1 MNKTPILL
9 RSIFAVCVVAVFVW
23 SMFPMTQADFYETF
37 LKLTQDPNDP
47 KVTELVANAK
57 AKQEQDK
64 FKYPYPSKA
73 IEAAANEIIVDGA
86 PMNIVR
92 FLKPSIVKQQKLRSN
107 SDAIS
112 LVRKNAAGA
121 IRLGIDLNGGA
132 EFMLKLNADEKVQD
146 NFEKFRD
153 NAIETLRKRLESQN
167 YYECDLSPAGG
178 DLVSVRVPVVSED
191 EKSNLEKLILRSAKL
206 EFRLT
211 HPDSTNQADL
221 VRQAYANWNGN
232 KQAVSL
238 EDYYRTTYLLQ
249 HPELA
254 SFELLVAENIDND
267 GTRTLEYELVARKV
281 EMEGNEIKNADVRMT
296 EYGQREIVLEFTG
309 EGAKQFGRVTTD
321 HVGKRLAIVLDG
333 QLYSAPNLREPIL
346 GGTAQITGSFSE
358 DDARSVANALVSG
371 SLPFE
376 ITIVSRSD
384 IEASV
389 GSETIRKSIWSGI
402 AGTVL
407 VMIFMLIYYR
417 TAGMVANISLVVN
430 ALVMLGAVAAFDVTL
445 TLPGIAGIVL
455 TIGMAVDA
463 NVLIYERMRE
473 EIRQGKSVTN
483 AVNIGF
489 NRAFSAIFDSNLT
502 TLFVA
507 LILFWQGSGA
517 IKGFAITL
525 AIGIFT
531 TLFTA
536 VFLTRILFD
545 LIIRIMGKRLKTLN
559 MLQFCADPKIDFIAL
574 RKIGF
579 GLSIVAVLFSIILM
593 CVRGSDMLGI
603 DFTGGSQILV
613 QYVSRQADM
622 EQISSNEIEK
632 YLQSK
637 GFDAKASYKITT
649 DTSTEGAKLLEII
662 VRSDGESVSDE
673 TGNKIIEEMDKAYP
687 HVIFTKQSQSTLG
700 ALIGAAFTKS
710 AIWALLWAMIG
721 MVIYL
726 IIRFQFSYSVAA
738 NIALVHDVLVSMG
751 IYLAFGG
758 QLTLQVVASLLTLIG
773 YSVNDTIVIF
783 DRQRENLTLMN
794 GSTYLQVVNT
804 SLNQTLGR
812 TILTSTS
819 VVLILVTQL
828 LLGGEGIRDFV
839 AVMLIGCLVGCY
851 SSIFVSPMITAYWHR
866 KERNILEEAKSA
878 IDAEPATEEAK
889 S

>member
-1 MNKTPILL
+1 MNKNPILL
-9 RSIFAVCVVAVFVW
+9 RSLFAVFAVAVFVW
-23 SMFPMTQADFYETF
+23 SMFPLTEADFYDTF
-37 LKLTQDPNDP
+37 LELTQNPDDPQVV
-47 KVTELVANAK
+47 KLVENAK
-57 AKQEQDK
+57 QKQAQDK
-64 FKYPYPSKA
+64 YRYPYPSKA
-73 IEAAANEIIVDGA
+73 IEAAANEIVVDGA
-86 PMNIVR
+86 PMNLVR
-92 FLKPSIVKQQKLRSN
+92 YIKPAIVKQQKLRTN

-211 HPDSTNQADL
+211 HPKSQEEAEA
-221 VRQAYANWNGN
+221 VRMAYEQWNGS
-232 KQAVSL
+232 KQSVSI
-238 EDYYRTTYLLQ
+238 EEFFRTVYLLQ
-249 HPELA
+249 RPELA
-254 SFELLVAENIDND
+254 NYDLLAEEDIDSN
-267 GTRTLEYELVARKV
+267 GSRRVTYELVSRNV
-281 EMEGNEIKNADVRMT
+281 EMEGNEIKNADVRMSD
-296 EYGQREIVLEFTG
+296 YGQREIVMEFTG
-309 EGAKQFGRVTTD
+309 EGAKQFGKVTTE

-346 GGTAQITGSFSE
+346 GGTAQITGTFSE
-358 DDARSVANALVSG
+358 DDAKSVANALVSG

-402 AGTVL
+402 IGTIL

-417 TAGMVANISLVVN
+417 VAGLVANISLVVN

-463 NVLIYERMRE
+463 NVLIYERIRE
-473 EIRQGKSVTN
+473 EIKQGKSISN
-483 AVNIGF
+483 AVSIGF

-502 TLFVA
+502 TLFTG

-525 AIGIFT
+525 AIGIFST
-531 TLFTA
+531 MFTA

-545 LIIRIMGKRLKTLN
+545 LILRIAGNRLKTLS
-559 MLQFCADPKIDFIAL
+559 MLEFCSDPKIDFVKL
-574 RKIGF
+574 RKVGF
-579 GLSIVAVLFSIILM
+579 GISIVAVISSLVLIG
-593 CVRGSDMLGI
+593 VKGKDMLGI

-613 QYVSRQADM
+613 QYVPKSADTK
-622 EQISSNEIEK
+622 QISSNEIEK
-632 YLQSK
+632 YLNSL
-637 GFDAKASYKITT
+637 GYDAKASYKTTT
-649 DTSTEGAKLLEII
+649 DISKEDAKLLEII
-662 VRSDGESVSDE
+662 VRSQGESVSDE
-673 TGNKIIEEMDKAYP
+673 LGNTIIEKMDKAYP
-687 HVIFTKQSQSTLG
+687 EVIFTKQSQSTLG
-700 ALIGAAFTKS
+700 ALIGEAFTKS
-710 AIWALLWAMIG
+710 AIWAMIWAMIG
-721 MVIYL
+721 MIIYL
-726 IIRFQFSYSVAA
+726 VIRFQFSYSIAA
-738 NIALVHDVLVSMG
+738 NIALVHDVIVAMG

-783 DRQRENLTLMN
+783 DRQRENLTLMQ
-794 GSTYLQVVNT
+794 GKSYVQVVNT

-812 TILTSTS
+812 TILTSVS
-819 VVLILVTQL
+819 VVLILLAQL
-828 LLGGEGIRDFV
+828 VLGGEGIRDFI
-839 AVMLIGCLVGCY
+839 AIMLIGCLVGCY
-851 SSIFVSPMITAYWHR
+851 SSIFISPMITAYWHR
-866 KERNILEEAKSA
+866 KERNISDSA
-878 IDAEPATEEAK
+878 ALQTAEQK
-889 S
+889 D

>member
-1 MNKTPILL
+1 
-9 RSIFAVCVVAVFVW
+9 
-23 SMFPMTQADFYETF
+23 
-37 LKLTQDPNDP
+37 
-47 KVTELVANAK
+47 
-57 AKQEQDK
+57 
-64 FKYPYPSKA
+64 
-73 IEAAANEIIVDGA
+73 
-86 PMNIVR
+86 
-92 FLKPSIVKQQKLRSN
+92 
-107 SDAIS
+107 
-112 LVRKNAAGA
+112 
-121 IRLGIDLNGGA
+121 
-132 EFMLKLNADEKVQD
+132 
-146 NFEKFRD
+146 
-153 NAIETLRKRLESQN
+153 
-167 YYECDLSPAGG
+167 
-178 DLVSVRVPVVSED
+178 
-191 EKSNLEKLILRSAKL
+191 
-206 EFRLT
+206 
-211 HPDSTNQADL
+211 
-221 VRQAYANWNGN
+221 
-232 KQAVSL
+232 
-238 EDYYRTTYLLQ
+238 
-249 HPELA
+249 
-254 SFELLVAENIDND
+254 
-267 GTRTLEYELVARKV
+267 
-281 EMEGNEIKNADVRMT
+281 
-296 EYGQREIVLEFTG
+296 
-309 EGAKQFGRVTTD
+309 
-321 HVGKRLAIVLDG
+321 
-333 QLYSAPNLREPIL
+333 
-346 GGTAQITGSFSE
+346 
-358 DDARSVANALVSG
+358 
-371 SLPFE
+371 
-376 ITIVSRSD
+376 
-384 IEASV
+384 
-389 GSETIRKSIWSGI
+389 
-402 AGTVL
+402 
-407 VMIFMLIYYR
+407 
-417 TAGMVANISLVVN
+417 
-430 ALVMLGAVAAFDVTL
+430 
-445 TLPGIAGIVL
+445 
-455 TIGMAVDA
+455 
-463 NVLIYERMRE
+463 
-473 EIRQGKSVTN
+473 
-483 AVNIGF
+483 
-489 NRAFSAIFDSNLT
+489 
-502 TLFVA
+502 
-507 LILFWQGSGA
+507 
-517 IKGFAITL
+517 
-525 AIGIFT
+525 
-531 TLFTA
+531 
-536 VFLTRILFD
+536 
-545 LIIRIMGKRLKTLN
+545 
-559 MLQFCADPKIDFIAL
+559 
-574 RKIGF
+574 
-579 GLSIVAVLFSIILM
+579 
-593 CVRGSDMLGI
+593 MLGI

-613 QYVSRQADM
+613 QYVSKQADM

>member
-1 MNKTPILL
+1 MNKNPILL
-9 RSIFAVCVVAVFVW
+9 RSLFAVFAVAVFVW
-23 SMFPMTQADFYETF
+23 SMFPLTQADFYETF
-37 LKLTQDPNDP
+37 LELTKDPADPMIVKL
-47 KVTELVANAK
+47 VESAK
-57 AKQEQDK
+57 QKQEQDK
-64 FKYPYPSKA
+64 YRYPYPSKA
-73 IEAAANEIIVDGA
+73 IEAAANEIVVDGA
-86 PMNIVR
+86 PMNLVR
-92 FLKPSIVKQQKLRSN
+92 YIKPAIVKQQKLKTN

-112 LVRKNAAGA
+112 LIRKNAAGA

-211 HPDSTNQADL
+211 HPDSRKMAND
-221 VRQAYANWNGN
+221 VRMAYEQWNGN
-232 KQAVSL
+232 KQTVSL
-238 EDYYRTTYLLQ
+238 EDYFRTVYLLQ

-254 SFELLVAENIDND
+254 EYDLLSEENIDNS
-267 GTRTLEYELVARKV
+267 GNRSITYELVSRKV
-281 EMEGNEIKNADVRMT
+281 EMEGSEIKNADVRMT
-296 EYGQREIVLEFTG
+296 DFGQREIVLEFTG
-309 EGAKQFGRVTTD
+309 EGAKQFGKVTTE

-333 QLYSAPNLREPIL
+333 QLYSAPNLNEPIL

-402 AGTVL
+402 VGTIL

-417 TAGMVANISLVVN
+417 VAGLVANISLVVN

-463 NVLIYERMRE
+463 NVLIYERIRE
-473 EIRQGKSVTN
+473 EIKQGKSIAS
-483 AVNIGF
+483 AVGIGF

-502 TLFVA
+502 TLFIG

-525 AIGIFT
+525 AIGIFST
-531 TLFTA
+531 MFTA

-545 LIIRIMGKRLKTLN
+545 VILRIAGNRLKTIS
-559 MLQFCADPKIDFIAL
+559 MLEFCADPKIDFVRL
-574 RKIGF
+574 RKVGF
-579 GLSIVAVLFSIILM
+579 AISIVAVLSSLVLIG
-593 CVRGSDMLGI
+593 VRGKDMLGI

-613 QYVSRQADM
+613 QYVPKSADTK
-622 EQISSNEIEK
+622 QISSNEIEK
-632 YLQSK
+632 YLMSR
-637 GFDAKASYKITT
+637 GYDAKASYKTTT
-649 DTSTEGAKLLEII
+649 DISKEDAKLLEIV
-662 VRSDGESVSDE
+662 VRNQGESVSDE
-673 TGNKIIEEMDKAYP
+673 LGNTIIEEMDKAYP
-687 HVIFTKQSQSTLG
+687 EVTFTKQSQSVLG

-710 AIWALLWAMIG
+710 AIIAMLWAMVG
-721 MVIYL
+721 MIIYL
-726 IIRFQFSYSVAA
+726 IIRFQFSYSIAA
-738 NIALVHDVLVSMG
+738 NIALVHDVIVAMG

-783 DRQRENLTLMN
+783 DRQRENLTLMH
-794 GSTYLQVVNT
+794 GKSYVQVVNT

-812 TILTSTS
+812 TILTSVS
-819 VVLILVTQL
+819 VVLILLAQL
-828 LLGGEGIRDFV
+828 ILGGEGIRDFI
-839 AVMLIGCLVGCY
+839 AIMLIGCIVGCY
-851 SSIFVSPMITAYWHR
+851 SSIFISPMITAYWHR
-866 KERNILEEAKSA
+866 KERHISDSAVPDTVEAK
-878 IDAEPATEEAK
+878 D
-889 S
+889 

>member
-1 MNKTPILL
+1 MNKNPILL
-9 RSIFAVCVVAVFVW
+9 RSLFAVFAVAVFVW
-23 SMFPMTQADFYETF
+23 SMFPLTQADFYETF
-37 LKLTQDPNDP
+37 LELTKDPADPMIVKL
-47 KVTELVANAK
+47 VESAK
-57 AKQEQDK
+57 QKQEQDK
-64 FKYPYPSKA
+64 YRYPYPSKA
-73 IEAAANEIIVDGA
+73 IEAAANEIVVDGA
-86 PMNIVR
+86 PMNLVR
-92 FLKPSIVKQQKLRSN
+92 YIKPAIVKQQKLKTN

-211 HPDSTNQADL
+211 HPDSRKAANN
-221 VRQAYANWNGN
+221 VRMAYEQWNGN
-232 KQAVSL
+232 KQTVSL
-238 EDYYRTTYLLQ
+238 EDYFRTVYLLQ

-254 SFELLVAENIDND
+254 EYDLLSEENIDNS
-267 GTRTLEYELVARKV
+267 GNRSISYELVSRKV

-296 EYGQREIVLEFTG
+296 DFGQREIVLEFTG
-309 EGAKQFGRVTTD
+309 EGAKQFGKVTTE
-321 HVGKRLAIVLDG
+321 HEGKRLAIVLDG
-333 QLYSAPNLREPIL
+333 QLYSAPNLNEPIL

-402 AGTVL
+402 VGTIL
-407 VMIFMLIYYR
+407 VMIFMLVYYR
-417 TAGMVANISLVVN
+417 VAGLVANISLVVN

-463 NVLIYERMRE
+463 NVLIYERIRE
-473 EIRQGKSVTN
+473 EIKQGKSVAN

-502 TLFVA
+502 TLFIG

-525 AIGIFT
+525 AIGIFST
-531 TLFTA
+531 MFTA

-545 LIIRIMGKRLKTLN
+545 VILRIAGNRLKTIS
-559 MLQFCADPKIDFIAL
+559 MLEFCANPKIDFVKL
-574 RKIGF
+574 RKVGF
-579 GLSIVAVLFSIILM
+579 GISIVAVLASLVLIGI
-593 CVRGSDMLGI
+593 RGKDMLGI

-613 QYVSRQADM
+613 QYVPKNADVK
-622 EQISSNEIEK
+622 QISSNEIEK
-632 YLQSK
+632 YLKSR
-637 GFDAKASYKITT
+637 GYDAKASYKTTT
-649 DTSTEGAKLLEII
+649 DISKEDAKLLEII
-662 VRSDGESVSDE
+662 VRSQGESVSDE
-673 TGNKIIEEMDKAYP
+673 LGNTIIEEMDRAYP
-687 HVIFTKQSQSTLG
+687 EVTFTKQSQSTLG
-700 ALIGAAFTKS
+700 ALIGAAFTRS
-710 AIWALLWAMIG
+710 AIIAMLWAMAG
-721 MVIYL
+721 MIIYL
-726 IIRFQFSYSVAA
+726 IIRFQFSYSIAA
-738 NIALVHDVLVSMG
+738 NIALVHDVIVAMG

-783 DRQRENLTLMN
+783 DRQRENLTLMQ
-794 GSTYLQVVNT
+794 GKSYVQVVNT

-812 TILTSTS
+812 TILTSVS
-819 VVLILVTQL
+819 VVLILLAQL
-828 LLGGEGIRDFV
+828 VLGGEGIRDFI
-839 AVMLIGCLVGCY
+839 AIMLIGCIVGCY
-851 SSIFVSPMITAYWHR
+851 SSIFISPMITAYWHR
-866 KERNILEEAKSA
+866 KERNISDSAVPDTVEAK
-878 IDAEPATEEAK
+878 D
-889 S
+889 

>member
-1 MNKTPILL
+1 MNKNPILL
-9 RSIFAVCVVAVFVW
+9 RSLFAVFAVAVFVW
-23 SMFPMTQADFYETF
+23 SMFPLTEADFYDTF
-37 LKLTQDPNDP
+37 LELTQNPDDPQVV
-47 KVTELVANAK
+47 KLVENAK
-57 AKQEQDK
+57 QKQAQDK
-64 FKYPYPSKA
+64 YRYPYPSKA
-73 IEAAANEIIVDGA
+73 IEAAANEIVVDGA
-86 PMNIVR
+86 PMNLVR
-92 FLKPSIVKQQKLRSN
+92 YIKPAIVKQQKLRTN

-211 HPDSTNQADL
+211 HPKSQEEAEA
-221 VRQAYANWNGN
+221 VRMAYEQWNGS
-232 KQAVSL
+232 KQTVSI
-238 EDYYRTTYLLQ
+238 EEFFRTVYLLQ
-249 HPELA
+249 RPELA
-254 SFELLVAENIDND
+254 NYDLLAEEDIDSN
-267 GTRTLEYELVARKV
+267 GSRRVTYELISRSV
-281 EMEGNEIKNADVRMT
+281 EMEGNEIKNADVRMSD
-296 EYGQREIVLEFTG
+296 YGQREIVLEFTG
-309 EGAKQFGRVTTD
+309 EGAKQFGKVTTE

-346 GGTAQITGSFSE
+346 GGTAQITGTFSE
-358 DDARSVANALVSG
+358 DDAKSVANALVSG

-402 AGTVL
+402 IGTIL

-417 TAGMVANISLVVN
+417 VAGLVANISLVVN

-463 NVLIYERMRE
+463 NVLIYERIRE
-473 EIRQGKSVTN
+473 EIKQGKSISN
-483 AVNIGF
+483 AVSIGF

-502 TLFVA
+502 TLFTG

-525 AIGIFT
+525 AIGIFST
-531 TLFTA
+531 MFTA

-545 LIIRIMGKRLKTLN
+545 LILRIAGNRLKTLS
-559 MLQFCADPKIDFIAL
+559 MLEFCSDPKIDFVKL
-574 RKIGF
+574 RKVGF
-579 GLSIVAVLFSIILM
+579 GISIVAVISSLVLIG
-593 CVRGSDMLGI
+593 VKGKDMLGI

-613 QYVSRQADM
+613 QYVPKSADTK
-622 EQISSNEIEK
+622 QISSNEIEK
-632 YLQSK
+632 YLNSL
-637 GFDAKASYKITT
+637 GYDAKASYKTTT
-649 DTSTEGAKLLEII
+649 DISKEDAKLLEII
-662 VRSDGESVSDE
+662 VRSQGESVSDE
-673 TGNKIIEEMDKAYP
+673 LGNTIIEKMDKAYP
-687 HVIFTKQSQSTLG
+687 EVIFTKQSQSTLG
-700 ALIGAAFTKS
+700 ALIGEAFTKS
-710 AIWALLWAMIG
+710 AIWAMIWAMIG
-721 MVIYL
+721 MIVYL
-726 IIRFQFSYSVAA
+726 IIRFQFSYSIAA
-738 NIALVHDVLVSMG
+738 NIALVHDVIVAMG

-783 DRQRENLTLMN
+783 DRQRENLTLMQ
-794 GSTYLQVVNT
+794 GKSYVQVVNT

-812 TILTSTS
+812 TILTSVS
-819 VVLILVTQL
+819 VVLILLAQL
-828 LLGGEGIRDFV
+828 VLGGEGIRDFI
-839 AVMLIGCLVGCY
+839 AIMLIGCLVGCY
-851 SSIFVSPMITAYWHR
+851 SSIFISPMITAYWHR
-866 KERNILEEAKSA
+866 KERNISDSA
-878 IDAEPATEEAK
+878 VLPQTAEQK
-889 S
+889 D